1 MDDFSP
7 KRVSTDWIKVCF
19 ADEIN
24 DIFSLGNACKLFSS
38 TSLEFFFLYFNQAPF
53 YHVYDIFGRNISLNV
68 KKPW

>member
-24 DIFSLGNACKLFSS
+24 DIFSLDNDCKLFSS
-38 TSLEFFFLYFNQAPF
+38 TMQVLNFSFCILIRLLFIMFTTSLVET
-53 YHVYDIFGRNISLNV
+53 
-68 KKPW
+68 